1 MYHRSAADK
10 NVLPRPPALT
20 PPSFL
25 QTAIHENENGEK
37 MCECK
42 VTIISDDDA
51 DNIADSFLK
60 AMSDTAAKYKLGT
73 SGYAQQFSGIKMF
86 ESCCEHRIKA
96 SQPPPLF

>member
-1 MYHRSAADK
+1 
-10 NVLPRPPALT
+10 
-20 PPSFL
+20 
-25 QTAIHENENGEK
+25 

-73 SGYAQQFSGIKMF
+73 SGYAQQFSGIKKCL
-86 ESCCEHRIKA
+86 SPAA
-96 SQPPPLF
+96 SIE